1 MKKIIL
7 FFFVFFLFSGLAHAQ
22 QKRVGL
28 ATYEVVS
35 DNTSSDYLK
44 KVISESLSNT
54 LSGQNQVVEVNEL
67 EGDLKRKGVSNF
79 LKREKLDALVVGSV
93 VKVGS
98 SVEIYTRIYLAQGR
112 EPISL
117 NANIDKLDAFLS
129 ALRTHGQRV
138 AGELAKAPTAPIAP
152 LVTPTPVL
160 SKASEAPEK
169 VKAPEKNTKSTK
181 QEIEPTPLPEQ
192 KPVPVTGQDAR
203 IKKGG
208 QISAAV
214 VTPDYRW
221 MSDLFAYE
229 GRGMVYADLDGDGK
243 NELVVISLK
252 RVYVYE
258 LSQNQIRLLAM
269 YEGNDEDNFVRV
281 YAYDLNGDG
290 KKEILVS
297 DVRFAQAASLGLEYQ
312 GGNFKVLFEKSPW
325 LLNVIDWEGKPTLI
339 GESYIGRTIDY
350 HHLRKLKLE
359 GKKLKEEPEDLPL
372 SKDIGLYGLANFQ
385 LSAQD
390 TTPSLVYLTPSGS
403 LKVLQWD
410 GKKYVKKWASGD
422 KFGGSSNFIRMDV
435 RNFLNEV
442 DNEFTYFNVNPSTW
456 LESGAGAVMVPKNEN
471 FTKGMV
477 GTRPVAKDGFFV
489 KLVWGDLGLREV
501 WSTKKVEGY
510 IADQQVVQL
519 PWEKKKQLL
528 VLFWVRDKGFMNA
541 MGALKTAVAI
551 YDLD

>member
-1 MKKIIL
+1 MKKIIV
-7 FFFVFFLFSGLAHAQ
+7 FFFIFFLFSGLVHAQ

-67 EGDLKRKGVSNF
+67 EGELKRKGVSNF

-98 SVEIYTRIYLAQGR
+98 SVEIYTRIYLTQAR

-138 AGELAKAPTAPIAP
+138 AGELAKAPTAPITPVVAP
-152 LVTPTPVL
+152 APVL
-160 SKASEAPEK
+160 SKTSETPEK
-169 VKAPEKNTKSTK
+169 VKAPEKNIKVAK
-181 QEIEPTPLPEQ
+181 QEVEPAPTSDQ

-208 QISAAV
+208 QLSAAV
-214 VTPDYRW
+214 ITPDYRW

-290 KKEILVS
+290 KKDIVVS

-312 GGNFKVLFEKSPW
+312 AGNFKVLFEKSPW
-325 LLNVIDWEGKPTLI
+325 LVNVIDWEGKPTLI

-359 GKKLKEEPEDLPL
+359 GKKLKEEAEDLPL
-372 SKDIGLYGLANFQ
+372 SKEIGLYGLANFQ
-385 LSAQD
+385 FSAQD
-390 TTPSLVYLTPSGS
+390 TTPSLIYLTPSGS

-410 GKKYVKKWASGD
+410 GKKYVKKWASAD

-435 RNFLNEV
+435 KNFLNEV
-442 DNEFTYFNVNPSTW
+442 DNEFTYFNVSPSAW
-456 LESGAGAVMVPKNEN
+456 LDGGAGAVMVPKNEN

-489 KLVWGDLGLREV
+489 KLLWGDLGLREV